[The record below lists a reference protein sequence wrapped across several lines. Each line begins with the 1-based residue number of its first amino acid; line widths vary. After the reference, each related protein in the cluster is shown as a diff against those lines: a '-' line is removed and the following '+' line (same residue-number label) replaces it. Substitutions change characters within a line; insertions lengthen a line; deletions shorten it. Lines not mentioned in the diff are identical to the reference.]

1 MLKNLVTN
9 IGKGGSRKSILTTA
23 LGVSDCLS
31 GKAVLLISLRTMLE
45 TLSHEQLVHI
55 ANEFGTPVYV
65 YHAER
70 IEQQLEELK
79 EAFANC
85 NAKFFYACKAL
96 TNVNILKLVKKF
108 GANIDCVSINE
119 VKLALHAGFEP
130 KRILFTP
137 NCVDFAEIEEGKNL
151 GVNLNID
158 NISILEQFGNKYGN
172 SYPVCIR
179 LNPHIMAGG
188 NYKISTGHIDSKFG
202 ISIHQ
207 MRHIER
213 VVKTAN
219 LHVNGLHMHTG
230 SEIKDISVFLQ
241 GLEVMFDMASH
252 FPEIEFIDLGS
263 GFKVAYQESDVSTD
277 VRELG
282 NKVAEAFQQ
291 HEAETG
297 RKLDVWFEPG
307 KYLVSEAGY
316 FVVKANVVKQTTA
329 TVFVGINSG
338 FNHLIR
344 PMFYDA
350 FHRIENISNP
360 NGAERIYTVV
370 GNICETDTFA
380 WDRKINEVREGDLLL
395 FYNAGAYGFEMS
407 SNFNSR
413 LKPAE
418 VLVMDGD
425 AKLIRRRD
433 EFSDLLRSQVEVI

>member
-1 MLKNLVTN
+1 
-9 IGKGGSRKSILTTA
+9 
-23 LGVSDCLS
+23 
-31 GKAVLLISLRTMLE
+31 
-45 TLSHEQLVHI
+45 
-55 ANEFGTPVYV
+55 
-65 YHAER
+65 
-70 IEQQLEELK
+70 
-79 EAFANC
+79 
-85 NAKFFYACKAL
+85 
-96 TNVNILKLVKKF
+96 
-108 GANIDCVSINE
+108 
-119 VKLALHAGFEP
+119 
-130 KRILFTP
+130 
-137 NCVDFAEIEEGKNL
+137 
-151 GVNLNID
+151 
-158 NISILEQFGNKYGN
+158 
-172 SYPVCIR
+172 
-179 LNPHIMAGG
+179 MAGG

-230 SEIKDISVFLQ
+230 SEIKDINVFLQ
-241 GLEVMFDMASH
+241 GLEVMFDMATH

-263 GFKVAYQESDVSTD
+263 GFKVPYQESDVKTD

-282 NKVAEAFQQ
+282 SKVAEAFRNY
-291 HEAETG
+291 ENETG
-297 RKLDVWFEPG
+297 RQLEVWFEPG

-329 TVFVGINSG
+329 TVFVGVNSG

-380 WDRKINEVREGDLLL
+380 WDRKINEVREGDYLV

-418 VLVMDGD
+418 VMVLNGE
-425 AKLIRRRD
+425 AKLIRKRD
-433 EFSDLLRSQVEVI
+433 VFEDLLKNQVEVL

>member
-1 MLKNLVTN
+1 MF
-9 IGKGGSRKSILTTA
+9 IPIFA
-23 LGVSDCLS
+23 P
-31 GKAVLLISLRTMLE
+31 MLE
-45 TLSHEQLVHI
+45 TLSDAQLIDI
-55 ANEFGTPVYV
+55 ANQFGTPVYI
-65 YHAER
+65 YHAEK
-70 IEQQLEELK
+70 IEQQLEELQQ
-79 EAFANC
+79 AFSNC

-96 TNVNILKLVKKF
+96 TNINILKLVNKL

-119 VKLALHAGFEP
+119 VNLALRAGFEP
-130 KRILFTP
+130 QRILFTP
-137 NCVDFAEIEEGKNL
+137 NCVDFSEIEEGKNL

-158 NISILEQFGNKYGN
+158 NISILEQFGNRYGN

-213 VVKTAN
+213 IVKTAN
-219 LHVNGLHMHTG
+219 LHINGLHMHTG
-230 SEIKDISVFLQ
+230 SEIKDINVFLQ
-241 GLEVMFDMASH
+241 GLEVMFEAATH
-252 FPEIEFIDLGS
+252 FPELTFIDLGS
-263 GFKVAYQESDVSTD
+263 GFKVPYQQSDVATD

-282 NKVAEAFQQ
+282 SKVAEAFQTYEQ
-291 HEAETG
+291 ETG
-297 RKLDVWFEPG
+297 RKLEVWFEPG

-316 FVVKANVVKQTTA
+316 FLVKANVVKQTTA

-380 WDRKINEVREGDLLL
+380 WDRKINEVREGDYLV
-395 FYNAGAYGFEMS
+395 FFNAGAYGFEMS

-413 LKPAE
+413 FKPAE
-418 VLVMDGD
+418 VLFMNNN
-425 AKLIRRRD
+425 AKLIRKRD
-433 EFSDLLRSQVEVI
+433 VFEDLLKNQIEVI

>member
-1 MLKNLVTN
+1 
-9 IGKGGSRKSILTTA
+9 
-23 LGVSDCLS
+23 
-31 GKAVLLISLRTMLE
+31 MLE
-45 TLSHEQLVHI
+45 TLSREQLVHI

-291 HEAETG
+291 YEAETG

-418 VLVMDGD
+418 VLVTDGD